1 MEVRT
6 ENVLYQY
13 RTPPQTVTGVS
24 PSGTL
29 MGRKLVN
36 KLAKMQVNAER
47 NEKWHADKMS
57 GAEVSNVEWYSGKQT
72 EHAKHTVRSR
82 RAAGRREPWRQCCD
96 YPVRWRA
103 AKGSAAAYV
112 YAGE

>member
-47 NEKWHADKMS
+47 NEK
-57 GAEVSNVEWYSGKQT
+57 
-72 EHAKHTVRSR
+72 
-82 RAAGRREPWRQCCD
+82 
-96 YPVRWRA
+96 
-103 AKGSAAAYV
+103 
-112 YAGE
+112 